1 LVDIQAPA
9 INWLYSTLYDAA
21 AFGYPQTKAET
32 VGYKRELE
40 VAIAGLKEMYRRGI
54 RVLPG
59 GDYG

>member
-1 LVDIQAPA
+1 L
-9 INWLYSTLYDAA
+9 NDAA
-21 AFGYPQTKAET
+21 AFGFPRTKAET

-54 RVLPG
+54 KILPG

>member
-1 LVDIQAPA
+1 L
-9 INWLYSTLYDAA
+9 NDAA
-21 AFGYPQTKAET
+21 AFGFPQTKAEN

-54 RVLPG
+54 KILPG